1 MELYFGCRRQTS
13 IVSLESRPVGLV
25 EVGVRVAPLLA
36 VARGEPLD
44 RLSLHESCLIVN

>member
-1 MELYFGCRRQTS
+1 MVLLGGEGIGQT
-13 IVSLESRPVGLV
+13 VSLESRPVGLV

-44 RLSLHESCLIVN
+44 RLSLHESCLIIVN